1 MKALILSIIATFL
14 LAGIIML
21 WRYLKK
27 RSQLTPNSVSI
38 EYPAYVSSPTIPLLN
53 ISAQA
58 RLEVLSGPAQGRTVF
73 IHGTT
78 FLIERHPR
86 SLLLND
92 LRVSRRHALLQW
104 QQGAWF
110 VRDLNSKNG
119 TYLDE
124 NKLIAQQLVPVSAGS
139 ILRFGE
145 SCVRMVSGNE
155 PALRQQEFLPSA
167 TVLATASYGRD
178 QTRMLS
184 QHYTFKQQPVKGG
197 FALVFQGLDHQTGR
211 QVGLKVL
218 PDYANVSPNVR
229 LRFEREGAALLN
241 LSHPHIVEIYDWG
254 RTKDGP
260 TAGEAL
266 YILMEWMDGLT
277 LRHRMKNP
285 QFYREDNLEQIL
297 QIVMGV
303 CRALDYAHRVGVIH
317 RDIKPENIM
326 FTKNGVV
333 KVVDFGVANVADEF
347 RMTEIGTLI
356 GTPSYMS
363 PEQAKGERVTA
374 RSDIYAIAVVTFEML
389 TGHRLFQ
396 GDPFMIIE
404 HHIHTAPPPPTTIN
418 PYLPAA
424 INDVL
429 LCALEKDPK
438 KRFASACEFSNALAQ
453 GLNK

>member
-1 MKALILSIIATFL
+1 MNVLILIVIAVFLAASIVI
-14 LAGIIML
+14 L
-21 WRYLKK
+21 WHYLKNK
-27 RSQLTPNSVSI
+27 SQRVATSVSI
-38 EYPAYVSSPTIPLLN
+38 EYPAYVSSPTIPLLDL
-53 ISAQA
+53 SAKA

-73 IHGTT
+73 IDGVT

-86 SLLLND
+86 SLLLKD

-104 QQGAWF
+104 QQGTWF
-110 VRDLNSKNG
+110 VRDLSSKNG

-124 NKLIAQQLVPVSAGS
+124 SRLIAEQLVPVRAGS

-145 SCVRMVSGNE
+145 SSVRMVWGDES
-155 PALRQQEFLPSA
+155 ARRQQQLLPRA
-167 TVLATASYGRD
+167 TVLATTSYGRD

-184 QHYTFKQQPVKGG
+184 QRYTFKQQPIKGG
-197 FALVFQGLDHQTGR
+197 FALVFQGLDYQTGK

-218 PDYANVSPNVR
+218 PDYANVSSNIR
-229 LRFEREGAALLN
+229 RRFEREAVALLN
-241 LSHPHIVEIYDWG
+241 LSHPHIVDIYDWG

-277 LRHRMKNP
+277 LRHRMKNH
-285 QFYREDNLEQIL
+285 QFYCKDNFGQIL

-303 CRALDYAHRVGVIH
+303 CNALDYAHRVGVIH

-347 RMTEIGTLI
+347 RPTEIGTLI

-363 PEQAKGERVTA
+363 PEQAKGERVSP

-404 HHIHTAPPPPTTIN
+404 HHIHTAPPQPTRIN
-418 PYLPAA
+418 PDLPAV
-424 INDVL
+424 IDDVL
-429 LCALEKDPK
+429 SCALEKDPK
-438 KRFASACEFSNALAQ
+438 KRFASASDFSNALAQ
-453 GLNK
+453 ALRK

>member
-1 MKALILSIIATFL
+1 MLILIVIAAFL
-14 LAGIIML
+14 VAGIVIL
-21 WRYLKK
+21 SHYLKK
-27 RSQLTPNSVSI
+27 KSQLVATSISI
-38 EYPAYVSSPTIPLLN
+38 EYPAYVSRPTIPLLPLH
-53 ISAQA
+53 AKA
-58 RLEVLSGPAQGRTVF
+58 RLEVLSGPAQGRTIF

-86 SLLLND
+86 SFLLKD

-104 QQGAWF
+104 QEGTWF
-110 VRDLNSKNG
+110 VRDLNSRNG
-119 TYLDE
+119 TYLDQS
-124 NKLIAQQLVPVSAGS
+124 KLIAQQLVPVRADS
-139 ILRFGE
+139 ILCFGQ
-145 SCVRMVSGNE
+145 SCVRMVLDNQS
-155 PALRQQEFLPSA
+155 ALRQQEFLPSA
-167 TVLATASYGRD
+167 TLLATASYGRD

-184 QHYTFKQQPVKGG
+184 QRYTFKQQPVKGG
-197 FALVFQGLDHQTGR
+197 FTLVFQGLDHQTGR
-211 QVGLKVL
+211 LVGLKVL

-229 LRFEREGAALLN
+229 RRFEREGAALLN

-285 QFYREDNLEQIL
+285 QFYRQENLRQIL

-303 CRALDYAHRVGVIH
+303 CNALDYAHRVGVIH

-326 FTKNGVV
+326 FTKNGLV
-333 KVVDFGVANVADEF
+333 KVVDFGVANVANAF

-363 PEQAKGERVTA
+363 PEQAKGERVSP
-374 RSDIYAIAVVTFEML
+374 RSDIYGIAVVTFEML
-389 TGHRLFQ
+389 TGHRLFP

-404 HHIHTAPPPPTTIN
+404 HHIHTQPPAPTTIN
-418 PYLPAA
+418 PNLPAA
-424 INDVL
+424 IDDVL
-429 LCALEKDPK
+429 LCALEKEPK
-438 KRFASACEFSNALAQ
+438 KRFASARQFSNALAQ